1 MIEDFENTDP
11 PVDGN
16 TDGNTDG
23 SQNGTGPSNNV
34 SIVPE
39 GTYISQEDYG
49 RFTRVPEARVGGG
62 PENLA
67 GKYAKGWLYD
77 FNANDYQAANQ
88 PDYIAVTNSVINAI
102 PYVLGE
108 SISFAGTALEMSPV
122 NLLSESFS
130 PDFQNFL
137 ITLGDSI
144 KEFQPLDVYAKRS
157 AQQPESFSDMLD
169 PEFWAN
175 NMNSIASTLA
185 ILIPAGLGARVTKL
199 GLNSLKSFVGINA
212 VKGTVSPKML
222 KKYLDLRYKPQ
233 DAIKEAVKAT
243 NRTER
248 FQDALNL
255 SIWSRSIESASL
267 AKEAYEKTLAMGGN
281 NTQAGNAA
289 LEAYKYGYAGLITD
303 LFQTAGMLGAFK
315 FNVFSGDSLGK
326 KFANFVFNYTGQG
339 LGEGLEEVYQSIIT
353 NEAAKTALRGE
364 KIDLAGDI
372 SYADYM
378 KDPEIMQ
385 SFVLGA
391 AGGLAFQAAGDL
403 GRNAIKR
410 LSAFSLNKK
419 TADEESYNEAIRVIN
434 DLSDDGATPEGQD
447 AIESLQANREA
458 RERNFKN
465 PFGKLIGSLSGVKNW
480 FGKQVTRAKEK
491 IMSLGAEGGFS
502 NDAVQYQTLK
512 LQRKLALEQ
521 SKRKDLTEFER
532 QAVDLKLKEIES
544 EINNFEKREGFKPSD
559 YTVDTTSDKW
569 GEIND
574 LAEQSLRDELEAKS
588 KHFELEEL
596 KKGKRS
602 EKLLEQER
610 KNFKSSLK
618 NSNSYSNLDSL
629 IKEIDNAL
637 EQEQQRD
644 EKNPDYENELSQRKA
659 EVFDA
664 FSKKLRTAAEKVNP
678 KEFDNVGEYQK
689 ELLKDPFIA
698 SLPDNLK
705 AQFLENARQ
714 KFNEANNIK
723 TDTKERPKGQAPV
736 YKKGSIVS
744 KDGIPYKVIEVTSD
758 KYVLEEMGTP
768 KDGSPKKTITVS
780 QADLEYENNVRD
792 RRFDVSFDTPLE
804 VSEKYEKRLAEINN
818 QINKLAKKKRLT
830 KKDKIKLA
838 ELNEEKKN
846 LFEELGYAI
855 IDPILYDIEFGKPK
869 KESDEDDGGNDGD
882 EGDDGDAGANEG
894 LSKDEKVIAD
904 LERKLEELEQKN
916 GQPKDED
923 QIKALNELI
932 ILVKKSETVTKN
944 PNLYKNGKLLE
955 GAALEEAIKEIQKV
969 IDKLLNND
977 ITYDQA
983 DAIIHI
989 DLGYSLNKLKD
1000 FEGYLRA
1007 ISEKD
1012 FPEYKNNKQ
1021 SFASWIRGTYDK
1033 KQTDK
1038 KESNIS
1044 GIEADIERKRK
1055 EELQSLIEE
1064 KEKIEKEIE
1073 DLEKGSKKSINNRVE
1088 EEVEKRYN
1096 QKKESF
1102 ENEFREAG
1110 FSEKQ
1115 IEEFREDEKKII
1127 RKKIEEEFKE
1137 SKNTKIGEDKL
1148 FEYGIETDKEYTA
1161 TEIGDKLLLS
1171 GLNKKLWNLLV
1182 NIAEKLGV
1190 KIEFVTNFKLES
1202 YINGIFELKEN
1213 KIYINVGAFGDAVST
1228 KKKNLKSQ
1236 LSKLIVHEYIH
1247 GVTAYVTESV
1257 LKGNTSKLNSKQIQA
1272 VERLKI
1278 ILKEVQEV
1286 LGTFDRFNIT
1296 DMSLYGVSNIDEL
1309 LAELSNPEFVKKLK
1323 SIKSRKAKNLLE
1335 KIKQFFADLFGI
1347 GKTAFD
1353 EVFDVFNNLLVE
1365 FNTEA
1370 RIEASK
1376 NASATYFSI
1385 NNKYQQLKQKL
1396 AEINKKIDKI
1406 NAKYDSEYVKAV
1418 KEGTLTKEQA
1428 IQALERAGRKNSIA
1442 YKKLPA
1448 LKDEKAIIQK
1458 RVQDTISKIFGS
1470 DELFNFDENQEGT
1483 RVRGEFIPKNLGE
1496 QLFNA
1501 INKTLKGEVQ
1511 KVDKKEAN
1519 KYYRELVK
1527 KLHPDKYTDELIKVV
1542 ANEFMIAAN
1551 TAREKGYINVLKE
1564 LETKFDEELT
1574 ALKSKPKTEQSV
1586 DINGDILE
1594 KGSPVKLL
1602 TPTGIKNN
1610 LQGEII
1616 EFKSPTLAK
1625 VQVEGGNI
1633 RTVSTKNL
1641 ELIKEEEPGDQGG
1654 APGPSE
1660 EELTPLEKIENFL
1673 ENIWVS
1679 EANDTSL
1686 NDDQR
1691 RGFNNL
1697 IRLLGNKLF
1706 FDINIEKFLSRFKNS
1721 IFKNLKDPDDTNYT
1735 RAFNKIVRSYYSKA
1749 RKLGLIEGRN
1759 AVHLEKLLEVLINK
1773 FEAISSGQS
1782 PIFSSTD
1789 EQVFFDE
1796 LIEFIGE
1803 GNINANLI
1811 AQLRSSSS
1819 FSDSPAIDA
1828 TGEEKIFTVDLRVR
1842 FNEEDNRYELY
1853 LDKDKNPIV
1862 NGFIT
1867 DGEYEK
1873 AGVTFDVDF
1882 SRSMYEYGD
1891 VNNFTVKFELPT
1903 QLEYNQRPNITES
1916 NVAIVTVIYDE
1927 NGGKHYVG
1935 TLPVS
1940 TEGKVMTDAIRKEL
1954 YNNWKRNPDKP
1965 FIESSG
1971 SAVISTVYR
1980 GYFLDTN
1987 EKNRKPTSQVW
1998 GDEGKIAKVFAGAV
2012 PDSNRAG
2019 EFKLTTS
2026 FIPDELR
2033 EELMS
2038 LEKQLQE
2045 IISSSRLKDNES
2057 NFFILTRDT
2066 RGKLTWARV
2075 HEINVGK
2082 HPEVKSEVDAIF
2094 EEIRQVSERAKELG
2108 IENKEAL
2115 EKTDDEILSNWRRGR
2130 AKELKNQLLGLV
2142 RFREERKKGKK
2153 TVTVVEP
2160 DFNSNLIFVPGFQNI
2175 DGVFEPK
2182 KYINSRKIYD
2192 RPSQINF
2199 SRLKEPG
2206 YIDEVIDRTE
2216 TALPSGVKLASPEIY
2231 FTGYEVPNKPENKTT
2246 TQKRSSSREE
2256 PKEEESIKEDVVT
2269 PNDYNE
2275 SNDPPVEDY
2284 EGDGEFFKDEDE
2296 IREQEKKQFKV
2307 KRASSRRR
2315 SKGSG
2320 NTSLYEEGGETYTL
2334 DENQARENLRSI
2346 LGDFPLKI
2354 IDGLINVGSFQAYG
2368 LARRA
2373 FIEISKLAPN
2383 RTVFHEAFHIIFN
2396 GVLSKEDRT
2405 ELFREA
2411 KERYNITKND
2421 LRLAKA
2427 SYRALVQKFGKQAM
2441 QSSYPNMTE
2450 EQAIQQLALEEK
2462 MADEF
2467 QDYRIQDTGV
2477 RGFLRKLFRTLKNFI
2492 RRVTG
2497 NWSKIDDLFRRIN
2510 LGEYKNAYVK
2520 DFASGGFSP
2529 LKFDSKQRAEIVST
2543 LFSYFD
2549 ESIEDLLKT
2558 NSLTS
2563 IYKYHIGQKNIE
2575 DNYFISLQKDTALN
2589 ILVED
2594 LYLDIEEDV
2603 AEIDEGEILSIVQSL
2618 RPDVKEIKF
2627 SQEEVIDEEGTA
2639 YTVGNVEFITEGDP
2653 KPGYLYYDVLSAF
2666 TERGFTVNIKD
2677 MTLSSITSEVESTLD
2692 DTNKELDT
2700 LDEEKGSQAEYWA
2713 VNQAEISPKK
2723 SITNELRRVL
2733 ARIQKDKT
2741 GFHGLAVYYTPSEIY
2756 PSLQRAIGGSTKVEN
2771 MVRKI
2776 QFHETFR
2783 KSLYPLIKNYKEDQ
2797 AANDLVNQLFSIAQ
2811 LSHSDNKVV
2820 LYEEKF
2826 KSNANKGIPSN
2837 VPAYL
2842 LEEVKSE
2849 EEVEEENSLK
2859 IINSNRGSL
2868 VNTIKN
2874 QLEDLYIETE
2884 KDPSNKSN
2892 EFSLDDFLV
2901 SAPSETVSVIE
2912 KKDELREKLEKLLSS
2927 ALAKRKA
2934 SDNKGKNSF
2943 YEFVDELMKYYP
2955 ENWQEVTY
2963 SVDGKI
2969 LYLWNTSGFINYFF
2983 NKIAEETVGIG
2994 AGFSNFIKSKFFSD
3008 PLYKKLPILDQ
3019 TWGEL
3024 REMTVMTL
3032 EGFKE
3037 AFQKRGVRSKNFNA
3051 SEHWNAL
3058 LGAWIN
3064 NGNKKYGHIPAPI
3077 YSDSPVHELIK
3088 VPKLDESGVR
3098 QGIQAL
3104 INFENERNA
3113 TRYADNLKI
3122 NAPKAYKNNV
3132 GKRFFITEEMGK
3144 NDQEVLEWIDRQ
3156 IEGDPENGVEGLV
3169 DIILNDDDIS
3179 LGKKYSDRKALKGL
3193 LTDFMRNHMAYFGQ
3207 IVLITGGD
3215 PAFYKSDKDGSVIDT
3230 FFKRIKQIHSSKTI
3244 PNTSAFYNVLD
3255 ENGDVKEKV
3264 EVPSTIRNIIYRDVE
3279 VESDVLHHLKQVLT
3293 PEQLKG
3299 YKELSRT
3306 DGNSFSSLVS
3316 MRYKMISIA
3325 GGWNHAKQKVW
3336 EILMEGKLPTSKQV
3350 QAVLNESKIPNSLK
3364 NEIQQIKSFETI
3376 KPFVYTLIFND
3387 LQVDSI
3393 EEGSQVLSP
3402 FQKKDSEAY
3411 MLPFE
3416 AFPEINGK
3424 ENPFY
3429 NEFYRQAMEAEGFVF
3444 NDADNTVDYSN
3455 VATDVAYTH
3464 VFDSTLKVY
3473 KEDLLSEEEQVR
3485 KEQEYSEKLNEKYS
3499 ELRDQLM
3506 SGEEISQEKI
3516 DEIDDT
3522 INSELP
3528 IEFFYTIEDGEFKV
3542 MYDRPPEHSDGTYFI
3557 DHAFEDWGK
3566 QQSNPNNYADKES
3579 LFGTQLM
3586 KKLVA
3591 DMFEMNPKNA
3601 KRIIKSYQA
3610 YIINT
3615 INENYQ
3621 SLLGELNNWD
3631 DLINKLRSEFINRSK
3646 KDPSYL
3652 EALNIIDAKAKKT
3665 RLPLWHPFLSYEVE
3679 KLINSYFRN
3688 KVTKVKLKHGFSLT
3702 NKSNYGYVRK
3712 PRLRFEDENGNLIN
3726 PDDVDA
3732 KVHKLAYA
3740 EVILPMSIHKTI
3752 SAYANKD
3759 GFIDDES
3766 FAKIPDELKE
3776 VIAYRIPTEDKNSVM
3791 RLKVIGFHPFS
3802 DNIILPDEFVVI
3814 TGGDFDI
3821 DKMKGFFKTRLENMT
3836 DLLKERSGPGA
3847 EFRENKRKE
3856 IKDQKNKTKDQIN
3869 REIRELEMDDMAN
3882 LRKLAEQ
3889 DEKLLAV
3896 LAERQ
3901 RLTKNHNNFFD
3912 LIYHDILGDPTQT
3925 QAQLRPGAFPDINKA
3940 AEKYGEKKKLDLVD
3954 PRTIVDIAQRMN
3966 TGAGLIGIGATFSSA
3981 KSIWQL
3987 FDMYITRPFNIARVN
4002 SKKIADVLEDG
4013 LVNAFRNELRT
4024 DFNKNLPN
4032 FLNGAAGQLLFPE
4045 SKVNLQTVFVAKL
4058 MDMVDTVDKVHYKK
4072 ESGDFIEPSELLE
4085 DINSLEAKL
4094 QQALTDPNL
4103 DLKSQKDIAVE
4114 YINSLVN
4121 YTINIVYKDDA
4132 LAEYKDSEVED
4143 LFTSEF
4149 LQKLSDTQALNRMD
4163 LSDMSLDKDIEG
4175 KDTTN
4180 QNVNQHVTAFVDHGK
4195 DPKSEKIN
4203 INPYT
4208 ADYQLALVSMGLT
4221 IDQAAAVLNHP
4232 VMKNISKLAA
4242 KEKKKISDYLDTQP
4256 WKGDNF
4262 NAPDALIFDEDSNIL
4277 NSDFEV
4283 ESYLAYIAPR
4293 VKEISDLVRHTREA
4307 DKGAGPGN
4315 ASTFAKH
4322 LTYIQHM
4329 DLKYIYGVTD
4339 MFRDDEIFYMKHLYE
4354 KGILGPLSFMINDLN
4369 FPNIL
4374 GDGFHKIVS
4383 SFANIKGSNLNDVEI
4398 VDLYRSYM
4406 DFIAY
4411 EHYDFENFETG
4422 TKAFNLKKIQKYY
4435 PNNKFIS
4442 RLRKTKKGYLVFHG
4456 NTANDPDE
4464 DTKIRN
4470 DFALLK
4476 EEHKNY
4482 LKQYAFF
4489 SSGLVR
4495 PKKDG
4500 FAHLQS
4506 LDVFLEDGLSEHY
4519 ESVLENRFNDED
4531 DVHIQRFIDQYL
4543 RNFYR
4548 DIYYINNVNYKDK
4561 NIKKFFK
4568 NLVSKDNK
4576 IVTKDLPY
4584 SGPYIKI
4591 KKGIKVIL
4599 LKWDNETKTYYSV
4612 SPLGVYENK
4621 AKRIIEYYP
4630 DQQYPYSRYNNAPV
4644 GRILDAYDGVV
4655 NLKKSKESG
4664 LAPTFFNNPS
4674 TYVDPIDLN
4683 EEQQLAVDKVTS
4695 FVKTKDDDFF
4705 LLYGRPGT
4713 GKTTVVARIVK
4724 ELQDTKKILLTA
4736 STHDAVHELKE
4747 HFTVATGGI
4756 NPKNTN
4762 FRTLHSALGYRQN
4775 PQTKEFEVDPD
4786 ARNYAEEVDV
4796 IIVDEASTISDDL
4809 FKTLSEIRED
4819 NPEVKIIYVGDNA
4832 QHAPVR
4838 TMSELIELADEM
4850 GLVDEADALRREVE
4864 KGDERSDSII
4874 QTIVSSS
4881 KLDDLLSAPFRK
4893 ASPENSAEL
4902 LERVRQGE
4910 KSSIHKYS
4918 DIYIDNIFSD
4928 DPVRDP
4934 RANVPNVDTDE
4945 ITHVGAKEPLPE
4957 RAIEMFKE
4965 AVKNLDH
4972 KKIVIIGYTNEL
4984 RNNFNDRIRN
4994 LIYEEPAAFEK
5005 GEFIIFNRNYYNKAL
5020 KIDIKNNSKFQILDK
5035 PKENKFTINE
5045 LLASRGLP
5053 TADNPELGELEVT
5066 YYMSQIDT
5074 LTSGKV
5080 TIPIVTSNTY
5090 KNISRLKNHIS
5101 KKQSTATDKKAVNNY
5116 EELISFLNS
5125 VTSVDYAYAITSH
5138 KVEGATYENVVVLE
5152 DSFIKENARFSEKSG
5167 SRGLLVAI
5175 TRAQNEVF
5183 LVSRKY
5189 NDYKASTK
5197 KKGEGKKIEYT
5208 PLRSK
5213 ERKTFTVIGDKIFDE
5228 SGTEVFKENDNKDR
5242 IRLSANLAVSEGRA
5256 VIVTHKS
5263 KKYIVNTSNKIISA
5277 AKGMI
5282 LSNSNRERNAILEL
5296 ARKKFEAKKATPQSS
5311 KQTGKVNTISMQPDN
5326 VTKVLSG
5333 KKTTT
5338 LRTNN
5343 LPSGIYNI
5351 GGQQFNLTNRGLLS
5365 VKEAGG
5371 VEAITKSEAFA
5382 ESGPKFSSTKEF
5394 LAGKRKL
5401 YVYDITP
5408 VQSSTPQPT
5417 STGRKTYTG
5426 KVTSLEPN
5434 QVFVFGSNEGGSK
5447 GQKPTHGAGS
5457 ARIARDKFGA
5467 IQGQTKGAQGQ
5478 SYAIVTK
5485 KFYDVVKSSTP
5496 QEITSEIAGLYAY
5509 ARQNPDKEFLVSDYS
5524 GRNLNGY
5531 TAEEMAEM
5539 FINAAYDQKLV
5550 EGNVGGGYSFPPNIV
5565 HNENFQKV
5573 IDRKLKRTQPTQK
5586 PSPQPTGKL
5595 LTLEALSPELR
5606 GIVETMLY
5614 DTSNIKLYSERRKIK
5629 IEPVKKKPDSNTTYG
5644 FVSIQADM
5652 VFGDI
5657 KTFEDFEKM
5666 ALKEFNRL
5674 DTSKSITFKDRILF
5688 DKGTSSEMVSW
5699 LKNQLLLRY
5708 GLITETSSDGLSLN
5722 VLGLQSNKEFN
5733 SFYMRFPYTPETE
5746 GGQIQAMRVSQY
5758 YDPGEKSGNL
5768 LESAGIIGTK
5778 ADSLVRD
5785 YFADELKDF
5794 VEYEL
5799 SSENEIKKF
5808 LEQLA
5813 VLKAHFI
5820 KNNEVVISN
5829 EITLFDEDLGIAGTL
5844 DILTVDT
5851 NGVFRIYDMKTN
5863 RSYPFF
5869 ANEKTGLLN
5878 YDKLFKGDR
5887 YTKRQK
5893 HTTQLSLYN
5902 ILMNNN
5908 YGINAKDLNI
5918 IQIKVFYNAGNLTT
5932 SELKY
5937 LTGDNLEGSDVLFTK
5952 LDKLDQVIDAKL
5964 DKNMTKNFKPNEIFD
5979 PVMQAKENIRQ
5990 SIASSDLTSAEKTKA
6005 LEQLDKAKTEKQ
6017 LGAILKKY
6025 CNS

>member
-16 TDGNTDG
+16 TDGNTNG

-88 PDYIAVTNSVINAI
+88 PDYIAVTNSIINAI

-212 VKGTVSPKML
+212 VKGTVSPKMI

-339 LGEGLEEVYQSIIT
+339 LAEGLEEVYQSIIT

-364 KIDLAGDI
+364 KINLAGDI

-569 GEIND
+569 AEINN

-644 EKNPDYENELSQRKA
+644 EKNPDYETELSQRKA

-678 KEFDNVGEYQK
+678 KEFDNVGDYQK

-758 KYVLEEMGTP
+758 KYVLEEMGVP

-904 LERKLEELEQKN
+904 LERKLEELENSKKDLEQKN
-916 GQPKDED
+916 GKPKDEDLDLYNRYKD

-944 PNLYKNGKLLE
+944 PNLYNYRKLLE
-955 GAALEEAIKEIQKV
+955 GAALEDAIKKIQKV
-969 IDKLLNND
+969 IDRLLNNE
-977 ITYDQA
+977 ITYIQA
-983 DAIIHI
+983 NRIIYI
-989 DLGYSLNKLKD
+989 DLGYSLNKVKD
-1000 FEGYLRA
+1000 LDLARETFKVFEGYLRA

-1038 KESNIS
+1038 KESGVS
-1044 GIEADIERKRK
+1044 SIEADIERRRK
-1055 EELQSLIEE
+1055 EKLSNAGKKVVDKSLAEIDKDFDTDFE
-1064 KEKIEKEIE
+1064 ITEKEIE
-1073 DLEKGSKKSINNRVE
+1073 KERSDFTTNREKETKNI
-1088 EEVEKRYN
+1088 KR
-1096 QKKESF
+1096 Q
-1102 ENEFREAG
+1102 
-1110 FSEKQ
+1110 
-1115 IEEFREDEKKII
+1115 
-1127 RKKIEEEFKE
+1127 
-1137 SKNTKIGEDKL
+1137 L
-1148 FEYGIETDKEYTA
+1148 LTDKVRKSGVIKVITA
-1161 TEIGDKLLLS
+1161 L
-1171 GLNKKLWNLLV
+1171 
-1182 NIAEKLGV
+1182 
-1190 KIEFVTNFKLES
+1190 
-1202 YINGIFELKEN
+1202 
-1213 KIYINVGAFGDAVST
+1213 
-1228 KKKNLKSQ
+1228 
-1236 LSKLIVHEYIH
+1236 
-1247 GVTAYVTESV
+1247 
-1257 LKGNTSKLNSKQIQA
+1257 
-1272 VERLKI
+1272 ERLKYQLNQNKTLETPEIRNKIKKLEAKLQKLGFEINTKVGELWDDGDLGDFDFIYSDNPNSDRNYEVITRAKVPQI
-1278 ILKEVQEV
+1278 ILKGIIVEAGHMVVTQGYDPKV
-1286 LGTFDRFNIT
+1286 DDITFEDR
-1296 DMSLYGVSNIDEL
+1296 V
-1309 LAELSNPEFVKKLK
+1309 
-1323 SIKSRKAKNLLE
+1323 
-1335 KIKQFFADLFGI
+1335 
-1347 GKTAFD
+1347 
-1353 EVFDVFNNLLVE
+1353 
-1365 FNTEA
+1365 NTEHDA
-1370 RIEASK
+1370 
-1376 NASATYFSI
+1376 
-1385 NNKYQQLKQKL
+1385 
-1396 AEINKKIDKI
+1396 
-1406 NAKYDSEYVKAV
+1406 EYVKAV
-1418 KEGTLTKEQA
+1418 KEGKLTREQA
-1428 IQALERAGRKNSIA
+1428 MQALERAGRKNSEA
-1442 YKKLPA
+1442 YKELKA
-1448 LKDEKAIIQK
+1448 LKDEKSIIQK

-1483 RVRGEFIPKNLGE
+1483 KVRGEFIPKNLGE

-1501 INKTLKGEVQ
+1501 INKTLRGEVQ

-1519 KYYRELVK
+1519 KYYRELAK

-1564 LETKFDEELT
+1564 LETKFDEELA
-1574 ALKSKPKTEQSV
+1574 ALKSKPETEQSV

-1610 LQGEII
+1610 LQGKII

-1660 EELTPLEKIENFL
+1660 EELTPVEKIEKFL

-1697 IRLLGNKLF
+1697 IRLLSNKLF

-1721 IFKNLKDPDDTNYT
+1721 IFKNLKNPDDTNYT
-1735 RAFNKIVRSYYSKA
+1735 RAFNKIVKDHYSKA
-1749 RKLGLIEGRN
+1749 RQLGFIEGRN
-1759 AVHLEKLLEVLINK
+1759 SVHLEKLLEVLIDK
-1773 FEAISSGQS
+1773 LEAISSGQS
-1782 PIFSSTD
+1782 PIFNNSD
-1789 EQVFFDE
+1789 EQLFFDE
-1796 LIEFIGE
+1796 FIEFIGE
-1803 GNINANLI
+1803 NNINPTLI
-1811 AQLRSSSS
+1811 AKLRDSSS
-1819 FSDSPAIDA
+1819 FSDSPAIDGS
-1828 TGEEKIFTVDLRVR
+1828 GEEKVDTVDLRVR
-1842 FNEEDNRYELY
+1842 FNKEENRHELMLDGDN
-1853 LDKDKNPIV
+1853 NPIV
-1862 NGFIT
+1862 DNFIL
-1867 DGEYEK
+1867 DGQYEE

-1882 SRSMYEYGD
+1882 LRSMYEYGNP
-1891 VNNFTVKFELPT
+1891 NNFTVKFELPT
-1903 QLEYNQRPNITES
+1903 QLEYNQRPSTNES

-1935 TLPVS
+1935 VLPSS
-1940 TEGKVMTDAIRKEL
+1940 TRGGVMTEAIRKEL
-1954 YNNWKRNPDKP
+1954 YNNWKRNPNKP
-1965 FIESSG
+1965 LIESSG

-1980 GYFLDTN
+1980 GFFLDTN

-1998 GDEGKIAKVFAGAV
+1998 GDEGKIDKVFAGAV
-2012 PDSNRAG
+2012 PDLKRPG
-2019 EFKLTTS
+2019 EFKLVTS

-2033 EELMS
+2033 EELIS

-2045 IISSSRLKDNES
+2045 IITSDRLKDNQA

-2075 HEINVGK
+2075 YERNVGK
-2082 HPEVKSEVDAIF
+2082 LPEIKSEVDSIF

-2130 AKELKNQLLGLV
+2130 AQELRSQLLTLV
-2142 RFREERKKGKK
+2142 RFAMEVKKDGETIRKI
-2153 TVTVVEP
+2153 EP

-2182 KYINSRKIYD
+2182 KYIDSRKIYD
-2192 RPSQINF
+2192 KPSQIDF
-2199 SRLKEPG
+2199 ARLKEPG
-2206 YIDEVIDRTE
+2206 YIEEVIDRTE
-2216 TALPSGVKLASPEIY
+2216 TGLPSGVKLASPRIY
-2231 FTGYEVPNKPENKTT
+2231 FTGYEVPNKPEDQTT
-2246 TQKRSSSREE
+2246 TQERSSSRKE
-2256 PKEEESIKEDVVT
+2256 PEEEIIEKEPSVT
-2269 PNDYNE
+2269 
-2275 SNDPPVEDY
+2275 SNDLNENSNIIED
-2284 EGDGEFFKDEDE
+2284 FFGDEDE
-2296 IREQEKKQFKV
+2296 SDEINFGDDFIDLRENKDNK
-2307 KRASSRRR
+2307 
-2315 SKGSG
+2315 
-2320 NTSLYEEGGETYTL
+2320 TSLYEEGDETYTL
-2334 DENQARENLRSI
+2334 DEDQARENLRSI

-2396 GVLSKEDRT
+2396 GVLSKEDRA

-2543 LFSYFD
+2543 MFAFFD
-2549 ESIEDLLKT
+2549 ISIEHKLKT
-2558 NSLTS
+2558 NSLVN
-2563 IYKYHIGQKNIE
+2563 IYRSHIGQSNIAR
-2575 DNYFISLQKDTALN
+2575 NYFISLLKGGALSQLATNLYLN
-2589 ILVED
+2589 IEND
-2594 LYLDIEEDV
+2594 DAD
-2603 AEIDEGEILSIVQSL
+2603 AIDEGEILSIVQGF

-2627 SQEEVIDEEGTA
+2627 SQKEVVDEEGTVH
-2639 YTVGNVEFITEGDP
+2639 TTNNVEFITEGNP
-2653 KPGYLYYDVLSAF
+2653 TIGPLYYDVLSAF

-2733 ARIQKDKT
+2733 ARIKKGA
-2741 GFHGLAVYYTPSEIY
+2741 GFHGLAVFYTPSEIY
-2756 PSLQRAIGGSTKVEN
+2756 PSLQRTIGNSTSIRS
-2771 MVRKI
+2771 MISKI
-2776 QFHETFR
+2776 QFHEIFR
-2783 KSLYPLIKNYKEDQ
+2783 DSLYPLIKNYKEDQ

-2826 KSNANKGIPSN
+2826 KSKKGVPSNIPSN
-2837 VPAYL
+2837 IPPDL
-2842 LEEVKSE
+2842 LEELGSE
-2849 EEVEEENSLK
+2849 ETEDNALR

-2868 VNTIKN
+2868 VNTLKDK
-2874 QLEDLYIETE
+2874 LEDLYIEAE
-2884 KDPSNKSN
+2884 EDPSNKNN
-2892 EFSLDDFLV
+2892 EFSLSDFL
-2901 SAPSETVSVIE
+2901 SDAPPETVRLIE
-2912 KKDELREKLEKLLSS
+2912 EKDDLREKFEKLLRS

-2943 YEFVDELMKYYP
+2943 YEIVDELIKYYP
-2955 ENWQEVTY
+2955 ESWQEVTY
-2963 SVDGKI
+2963 SVDGKT
-2969 LYLWNTSGFINYFF
+2969 LYMWNTSGFINHFF
-2983 NKIAEETVGIG
+2983 NRLAEETVGAG
-2994 AGFSNFIKSKFFSD
+2994 VGFSNFVKSKFFKD
-3008 PLYKKLPILDQ
+3008 PLYRKLPILNGV
-3019 TWGEL
+3019 WGEL
-3024 REMTVMTL
+3024 QQMAVSTL
-3032 EGFKE
+3032 EGFKQGH
-3037 AFQKRGVRSKNFNA
+3037 QKKGVRSKNFNA
-3051 SEHWNAL
+3051 SEHWNTL
-3058 LGAWIN
+3058 LGGWLN
-3064 NGNKKYGHIPAPI
+3064 NGNKEFGFIPAPI
-3077 YSDSPVHELIK
+3077 YSDSPVHEAIK
-3088 VPKLDESGVR
+3088 VPKLNEDKVR

-3113 TRYADNLKI
+3113 TRYADNLKN
-3122 NAPKAYKNNV
+3122 NAPKAYKDNV

-3179 LGKKYSDRKALKGL
+3179 LGSKYSNRKALKGL

-3230 FFKRIKQIHSSKTI
+3230 FFKRIKQIHSSKTM

-3336 EILMEGKLPTSKQV
+3336 EILMEGKLPTSTQV
-3350 QAVLNESKIPNSLK
+3350 KEALKTSKIPNSLK
-3364 NEIQQIKSFETI
+3364 NEILQIKSFETI

-3455 VATDVAYTH
+3455 VATDIAYTH

-3473 KEDLLSEEEQVR
+3473 KEDLLSEEEQVQ

-3542 MYDRPPEHSDGTYFI
+3542 IYDRFPEHSDGTYFI

-3566 QQSNPNNYADKES
+3566 QQANPNNYADKES

-3591 DMFEMNPKNA
+3591 DMFEMNPVKAKN
-3601 KRIIKSYQA
+3601 IIKNYEA
-3610 YIINT
+3610 FIINT
-3615 INENYQ
+3615 INENYH

-3712 PRLRFEDENGNLIN
+3712 PRLRFEDENGNLID

-3759 GFIDDES
+3759 GFIDDEA

-3925 QAQLRPGAFPDINKA
+3925 QAQLRPGSYPDINKA

-3987 FDMYITRPFNIARVN
+3987 FDMYITRPFNIAKIN

-4013 LVNAFRNELRT
+4013 LINALRNELRT

-4032 FLNGAAGQLLFPE
+4032 FLNGATGQLLFPE

-4058 MDMVDTVDKVHYKK
+4058 MDMVDTVEKIHYKK
-4072 ESGDFIEPSELLE
+4072 TQGDFIEPSELLE
-4085 DINSLEAKL
+4085 DINSLEGKL

-4143 LFTSEF
+4143 LFTPEF
-4149 LQKLSDTQALNRMD
+4149 LKKISDTQALNRMD

-4195 DPKSEKIN
+4195 DPKAEKIN
-4203 INPYT
+4203 ISPYT

-4221 IDQAAAVLNHP
+4221 IDQAAAILNHP
-4232 VMKNISKLAA
+4232 VMKNISRLAA
-4242 KEKKKISDYLDTQP
+4242 KERKKISDYLDTRT
-4256 WKGDNF
+4256 WKGDEII
-4262 NAPDALIFDEDSNIL
+4262 APDGLIFDEDSNLL

-4283 ESYLAYIAPR
+4283 ETYLAYITPR
-4293 VKEISDLVRHTREA
+4293 VKEISDLVRYTRVS

-4322 LTYIQHM
+4322 LTYIQHKNI
-4329 DLKYIYGVTD
+4329 KYIAGVPE
-4339 MFRDDEIFYMKHLYE
+4339 MFKNNETFYMKHLYE
-4354 KGILGPLSFMINDLN
+4354 KGIVGALRFMIDNLN

-4374 GDGFHKIVS
+4374 GDGFYQIVNAFS
-4383 SFANIKGSNLNDVEI
+4383 NIKGSELNDVEI
-4398 VDLYRSYM
+4398 NDLYRSYM
-4406 DFIAY
+4406 EFIAY
-4411 EHYDFENFETG
+4411 EHYDFENFEVG
-4422 TKAFNLKKIQKYY
+4422 TKAFNLKKVRKEY

-4456 NTANDPDE
+4456 NSGNDPDE
-4464 DTKIRN
+4464 DTKTRN

-4519 ESVLENRFNDED
+4519 ESVLENRFDDENDIH
-4531 DVHIQRFIDQYL
+4531 VQRFIDQYL

-4548 DIYYINNVNYKDK
+4548 DIYYINNVNYKD
-4561 NIKKFFK
+4561 NKKYFK
-4568 NLVSKDNK
+4568 NLVASKMGEDKKLIGAHK
-4576 IVTKDLPY
+4576 IITEDLPY
-4584 SGPYIKI
+4584 SGPYIKT
-4591 KKGIKVIL
+4591 KKGINVIL
-4599 LKWDNETKTYYSV
+4599 LKWDNDTKTYYSI

-4621 AKRIIEYYP
+4621 NKRIIEYYP
-4630 DQQYPYSRYNNAPV
+4630 DQQYPVSRFQPKLNA
-4644 GRILDAYDGVV
+4644 ILDAYDGVV
-4655 NLKKSKESG
+4655 NLKRSKESG
-4664 LAPTFFNNPS
+4664 LAPTVFNNPS
-4674 TYVDPIDLN
+4674 TYVDPVELN

-4724 ELQDTKKILLTA
+4724 ELQATKKILLTA

-4786 ARNYAEEVDV
+4786 ARNYAKEVDV

-4838 TMSELIELADEM
+4838 TISELIELADEM

-4874 QTIVSSS
+4874 QTIVDSSE
-4881 KLDDLLSAPFRK
+4881 LNDLLSAPFRK

-4972 KKIVIIGYTNEL
+4972 KKIVVIGYTNEL

-5197 KKGEGKKIEYT
+5197 KKSEGKKIEYT

-5311 KQTGKVNTISMQPDN
+5311 KQTSKVKPENISSKGSEFAKKLTNPGNNLKVTYKGREFRNAEHAYQTYKSGEFDQKAYNSKAFKPVGSKPANKNTNYQTMVEILKAKLEQHPELIEGINQRGGLPYIEQSTHNVTGDKFWESKGQNKFIEALADAYKSVVKQKPTSQQTGKVNTISMQPDN

-5467 IQGQTKGAQGQ
+5467 IQGQSKGAQGQ

-5550 EGNVGGGYSFPPNIV
+5550 EGKVGRGYSFPPNIV

-5573 IDRKLKRTQPTQK
+5573 IDRKLERTQPTQK
-5586 PSPQPTGKL
+5586 PSPQSTGKL

-5652 VFGDI
+5652 LFGDI
-5657 KTFEDFEKM
+5657 KTFEDFERM

-5674 DTSKSITFKDRILF
+5674 DTFKSITFKDRILF

-5733 SFYMRFPYTPETE
+5733 SFYMKFPYTPEAE

-5778 ADSLVRD
+5778 ADNLVRD

-5794 VEYEL
+5794 TEYEL
-5799 SSENEIKKF
+5799 SSENEIKEF
-5808 LEQLA
+5808 LQQLA

-5829 EITLFDEDLGIAGTL
+5829 EITLFDENLGIAGTL

-5869 ANEKTGLLN
+5869 ANKQTGLLN
-5878 YDKLFKGDR
+5878 YDRSFKDDR

-5918 IQIKVFYNAGNLTT
+5918 IQIKVFYNAGDLTT